1 LPHHVACGDTQ
12 FPQSSAQAVFRGRR
26 PERVERAERRQVG
39 RTLQALDAAT
49 RPEQL
54 NLAGFY
60 LHTLQGEARWKL
72 ADHLWLGWR

>member
-1 LPHHVACGDTQ
+1 M
-12 FPQSSAQAVFRGRR
+12 
-26 PERVERAERRQVG
+26 
-39 RTLQALDAAT
+39 LQALDAAT